1 MSLYPLG
8 FIEPCL
14 PTVSRTVPT
23 GTGWAYEIKHDGFRS
38 CVRQRERVRVISRGA
53 ARLGSADYQRWSTL
67 CWRCP
72 PPQRGDTSTTA
83 QSFLGCHSLI
93 QKMRWTHSS
102 ARSFRPCHCLFL
114 MMSPLHSSHSSARS
128 YSPYRCPNQTSR
140 GLNRR
145 LNSRR
150 PRHHLHRPRH
160 PPQRRQPLGRHPW
173 L

>member
-1 MSLYPLG
+1 MTRGSGYYPLG

-72 PPQRGDTSTTA
+72 PAPERRYVDYRPELPRLPFPDPEDA
-83 QSFLGCHSLI
+83 LDPLI
-93 QKMRWTHSS
+93 CPELPTV
-102 ARSFRPCHCLFL
+102 
-114 MMSPLHSSHSSARS
+114 PLPVLDDEPAALE
-128 YSPYRCPNQTSR
+128 PLVCPE
-140 GLNRR
+140 L
-145 LNSRR
+145 
-150 PRHHLHRPRH
+150 
-160 PPQRRQPLGRHPW
+160 
-173 L
+173 